1 MEKNVNEEHIHIKI
15 STFSKRNSLSYVLSV
30 LTEII
35 LKAWFKNDKQWGKK
49 WRQRYDPSISTP
61 FSDTEMNSYYIIHRT
76 NH

>member
-35 LKAWFKNDKQWGKK
+35 LKA
-49 WRQRYDPSISTP
+49 
-61 FSDTEMNSYYIIHRT
+61 
-76 NH
+76 